1 MTMPVNK
8 RLTISAFGFLLFVG
22 IGIWWASAESGQ
34 LGGAERFGIC
44 LVIGALLAL
53 SLYYLLQESAAPGKV
68 EPAEPRGDSGR
79 EDLIAS
85 VSHEIRT
92 PLAGILGVMHLL
104 KRTSLDRNQERYVD
118 TATNSANMLL
128 AIVNDLLSSSRVD
141 TGGLFLESESLDLA
155 EVIEDVTS
163 ILAPEALNK
172 GLELVCDVDPN
183 IPQRVRGDPLRLR
196 QVLHN
201 LLNNAIKYTDEG
213 VIVIYVKSRNGS
225 VEIGVKDTGSGIEP
239 EQQKLLLPDGS
250 DARHAA
256 RDTATGAGLGLNSS
270 QRLIRAMGSRLE
282 LESTPGVGSRFY
294 FSLDIKDGESACYDW
309 KPPQAL
315 QQLSIGIL
323 SPLELQ
329 RRAIRNMLAH
339 WKIDDIRE
347 FDFNVEK
354 EIDLAELSP
363 CNLLIVDQTD
373 TEQAVNRLIDRLRN
387 NSAWRETRFVHLVPQ
402 SRQSEDGSADVR
414 LYKPISHSRLYT
426 TVMDIVYKLAF
437 DSEYEGVAATA
448 DKRVSGALAGRRLLL
463 AEDNDINKMIVLE
476 ILEETGVDVDV
487 AVNGAEALE
496 MLQRQ
501 DYDLLLMDI
510 QMPVMDGYE
519 ATRRIRAMGGRFA
532 TIPIV
537 AMTAHALEG
546 DSNKSLEAGMD
557 YHVSKP
563 FEPDQFI
570 ALIVRFI
577 EERNAAD
584 APAS

>member
-1 MTMPVNK
+1 MPVSK
-8 RLTISAFGFLLFVG
+8 RLTISVLGFLSFIG
-22 IGIWWASAESGQ
+22 IGLWWASAESAQ
-34 LGGAERFGIC
+34 LGATERFGIC

-53 SLYYLLQESAAPGKV
+53 SLYYLLQESTAPGPV
-68 EPAEPRGDSGR
+68 ELAEPRGDGGR
-79 EDLIAS
+79 DDLVAN
-85 VSHEIRT
+85 VSHELRT

-128 AIVNDLLSSSRVD
+128 AIINDLLASSRAD
-141 TGGLFLESESLDLA
+141 TGSLFIESESVDLG

-172 GLELVCDVDPN
+172 GLELVCDVDPD

-213 VIVIYVKSRNGS
+213 VVVVYVKSRFGS
-225 VEIGVKDTGSGIEP
+225 VEIGVKDTGSGIHP
-239 EQQKLLLPDGS
+239 EQQAQLLSAENDDRAGAP
-250 DARHAA
+250 
-256 RDTATGAGLGLNSS
+256 GAGLGLSSS
-270 QRLIRAMGSRLE
+270 QRLIKAMGSRLE
-282 LESTPGVGSRFY
+282 LESKAGEGSRFY
-294 FSLDIKDGESACYDW
+294 FSLAIDDAENASFDW

-329 RRAIRNMLAH
+329 RRTIRKMLMH
-339 WKIDDIRE
+339 WKISDIRE
-347 FDFNVEK
+347 LDFDVGQK
-354 EIDLAELSP
+354 CDLSQLSP
-363 CNLLIVDQTD
+363 CDLLIVDQTES
-373 TEQAVNRLIDRLRN
+373 EQAVNDLIERLRN

-402 SRQSEDGSADVR
+402 NRQSEEGSADVR
-414 LYKPISHSRLYT
+414 LYKPISHSRLYS

-437 DSEYEGVAATA
+437 DSEYDGVATA
-448 DKRVSGALAGRRLLL
+448 SDSRTSGALAGRRLLL

-476 ILEETGVDVDV
+476 MLEETGVDVDV

-496 MLQRQ
+496 LLQRQ
-501 DYDLLLMDI
+501 DYDLVLMDI
-510 QMPVMDGYE
+510 QMPIMDGYE
-519 ATRRIRAMGGRFA
+519 ATRRIRAMGGRFE

-546 DSNKSLEAGMD
+546 DSNKSLEAGMN

-563 FEPDQFI
+563 FEPDELI

-577 EERNAAD
+577 EERYAAD
-584 APAS
+584 NPAS